1 MRSVR
6 KAEAAALMEIRVDDT
21 AGGPVGAAKLWAAE
35 DDAVGCDEL
44 EARYAERLE
53 AACGDHEGSVT

>member
-1 MRSVR
+1 
-6 KAEAAALMEIRVDDT
+6 MEIRVDDT